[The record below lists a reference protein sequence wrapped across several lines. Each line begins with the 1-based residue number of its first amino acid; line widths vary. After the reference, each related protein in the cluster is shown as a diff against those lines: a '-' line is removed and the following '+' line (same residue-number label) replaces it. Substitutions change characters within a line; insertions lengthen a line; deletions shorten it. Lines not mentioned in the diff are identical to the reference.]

1 MASCLLIIDIQNDY
15 FPGGAYP
22 LVGTEAAG
30 DAARTVLDRFREL
43 SLPIVHVKHVWDEPG
58 ASFMVAGTFGVEI
71 NDRVK
76 PLAGEPVIQKGF
88 PNAFRETGL
97 TNVLSGFNADEL
109 VIAGMMTSMCVDATV
124 RAAAD
129 FGFRVT
135 LIADACAA
143 PNLEFGGRAVAAA
156 DVHAAYLASLAS
168 SYATVTTST
177 EYLVQSA

>member
-22 LVGTEAAG
+22 LVGPEAAG
-30 DAARTVLDRFREL
+30 DAARTLLERFRQS
-43 SLPIVHVKHVWDEPG
+43 SLPVVHVKHAWDEPG
-58 ASFMVAGTFGVEI
+58 ADFMVPGTFGAEI

-76 PLAGEPVIQKGF
+76 PVAGEPVVQKGF
-88 PNAFRETGL
+88 PNSFRETGL
-97 TNVLSGFNADEL
+97 ANVLAGLNADEL

-135 LIADACAA
+135 VVADACAA
-143 PNLEFGGRAVAAA
+143 PDLEFGGRAVAAA
-156 DVHAAYLASLAS
+156 DVQAAYLASLAS
-168 SYATVTTST
+168 DYATVTTLT
-177 EYLVQSA
+177 EYLIQSA

>member
-22 LVGTEAAG
+22 LVGPEVAG
-30 DAARTVLDRFREL
+30 DAARTLLDRFREL
-43 SLPIVHVKHVWDEPG
+43 SLPIVHIKHVSDAPG
-58 ASFMVAGTFGVEI
+58 ASFMVPGTFGVEI

-76 PLAGEPVIQKGF
+76 PVAGETVIQKGF
-88 PNAFRETGL
+88 PNAFRETALSDVLAGL
-97 TNVLSGFNADEL
+97 NADEL

-168 SYATVTTST
+168 DYATVTTST
-177 EYLVQSA
+177 EWLVQSA